1 MDILI
6 WIGAAIS
13 LAGILG
19 LAWCI
24 LYVLKLRRQNLDDVD
39 MRTRM
44 QRAVLINFAALAVS
58 TVGLMLVII
67 GIFLK

>member
-1 MDILI
+1 MDSLI

-13 LAGILG
+13 LAGVLG
-19 LAWCI
+19 LGWCI
-24 LYVLKLRRQNLDDVD
+24 LYVLKLRRQNLTDAE

-44 QRAVLINFAALAVS
+44 QRAVIANFGALAVS
-58 TVGLMLVII
+58 TLGLMIVVI